1 MRGYT
6 RMGTHG
12 AGGSVIDTVS
22 GTVMLAIT
30 SAGVLST
37 TLLKPELAAAVLM
50 AAIMLFA
57 KAGLVDAADRR
68 CAEAKRMFR
77 THHARAQETEGW
89 AYVGHSIARCAAR
102 HDVGNCQ

>member
-1 MRGYT
+1 VHEPDVAKSVAATFTNVAVG
-6 RMGTHG
+6 GGPG

-57 KAGLVDAADRR
+57 KAGLVDAADRLS
-68 CAEAKRMFR
+68 ATASQDAP
-77 THHARAQETEGW
+77 HATT
-89 AYVGHSIARCAAR
+89 
-102 HDVGNCQ
+102 